1 MGNQFE
7 CQDLLKLINGTTL
20 LPYETENLHGYW
32 ISDALGGRIQIP
44 KEQTHSS
51 PQPILISA
59 PTGCGKTHYVCQ
71 NLVKQ
76 VQAFDGYVLIL
87 TNRSALALQEKYS
100 LVNTPGGWIPSSAN
114 LTALSVF
121 EGAIVLN
128 YQGVLAQIQELKK
141 YPIRAIVFDEIHFL
155 CTDAMFN
162 TYTQIIY
169 QQILRNF
176 FHAKRIYLSATPEDV
191 RPIIAYEEKLL
202 LNRIMGQPNGIAQI
216 SQGRQPYSTI
226 KEYTMNRTRAMNL
239 ELFDEWAQLEKEILS
254 DGSKEK
260 WVVFTSSKEEGK
272 QLKKRLNRGRK
283 IAEYFDAFYKEQH
296 SQAFRDLAR
305 TERFQS
311 KVLISTSV
319 LDNGVNFHDDL
330 LKHVVVDSRDKVQ
343 IIQMV
348 GRKRLRDGESLTIH
362 IKNTTEK
369 EIRSEI
375 TVLEAKQR
383 LLRELAVQPE
393 YAFCQRWG
401 TLSESDQYLIGVY
414 PNLIQTGQAP
424 QGVTFF
430 TNGYAQM
437 QIDCL
442 LRRLE
447 KLKDRFVLEGEC
459 AFANELRE
467 WFPQAVSDVPNNGY
481 STRTAVFLS
490 LKQYLEQR
498 ENKPVSKAEAESMAQ
513 DMVRMLSHLDIP
525 QRTKQIRAGKSRTVA
540 NMNRMINALG
550 LPFQVKLR
558 DNQVWILRKTEENEN

>member
-1 MGNQFE
+1 MGNQFK
-7 CQDLLKLINGTTL
+7 CHNFLQMLNGTTL
-20 LPYETENLHGYW
+20 LPYETENLQGYW
-32 ISDALGGRIQIP
+32 ISDALGDKIQIP

-51 PQPILISA
+51 PQPVLISA

-76 VQAFDGYVLIL
+76 VQAFGGYILIL

-100 LVNTPGGWIPSSAN
+100 LVNVPGGWIPSSAN

-128 YQGVLAQIQELKK
+128 YQGVLSQIAELKK

-162 TYTQIIY
+162 TRTQMIY
-169 QQILRNF
+169 QQLLQHF
-176 FHAKRIYLSATPEDV
+176 FYTKRIYLSATPEDV
-191 RPIIAYEEKLL
+191 RPIIAYEERLVL
-202 LNRIMGQPNGIAQI
+202 DARMRQQGGVTQI
-216 SQGRQPYSTI
+216 SQARQSYSSI
-226 KEYTMNRTRAMNL
+226 KEYTLKRARSIKL
-239 ELFDEWAQLEKEILS
+239 ELFDEWAQLEKEILA
-254 DGSKEK
+254 DGSNDK
-260 WVVFTSSKEEGK
+260 WVVFTSNKEEGK

-283 IAEYFDAFYKEQH
+283 IAEYFDASYKEQH

-311 KVLISTSV
+311 KVLVSTSV

-348 GRKRLRDGESLTIH
+348 GRKRLKDGEKITVH
-362 IKNTTEK
+362 IRNTTEK
-369 EIRSEI
+369 EVRSAI

-383 LLRELAVQPE
+383 LLTDLAAYPE
-393 YAFCQRWG
+393 YAFMQRWG
-401 TLSESDQYLIGVY
+401 TLSESDQHLIGVY
-414 PNLIQTGQAP
+414 LNNSQAA
-424 QGVTFF
+424 QGITFF

-437 QIDCL
+437 QIDCQ

-447 KLKDRFVLEGEC
+447 RLKDRFALEGEC
-459 AFANELRE
+459 AFSNEIRE
-467 WFPQAVSDVPNNGY
+467 WFPQAAFNVPNNGY
-481 STRTAVFLS
+481 SNRTAVSLS
-490 LKQYLEQR
+490 LTQYLEQR
-498 ENKPVSKAEAESMAQ
+498 ENKPVSKAEAQTMEQ
-513 DMVRMLSHLDIP
+513 DMVRMLSYLDIP
-525 QRTKQIRAGKSRTVA
+525 ERTKLIRAGESRTVA
-540 NMNRMINALG
+540 NMNRMINVLG

-558 DNQVWILRKTEENEN
+558 DNQVWILRKTAKNENG